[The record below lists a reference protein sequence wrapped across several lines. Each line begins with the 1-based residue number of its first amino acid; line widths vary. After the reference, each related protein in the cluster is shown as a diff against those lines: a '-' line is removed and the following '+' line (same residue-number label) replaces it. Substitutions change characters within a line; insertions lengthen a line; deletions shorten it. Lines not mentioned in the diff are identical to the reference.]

1 MTIDGAAAR
10 KILPHLLAALV
21 LLHVVTAVFVG
32 LGPVPTSDVANSR
45 KALQHVADTMRL
57 DDADRF
63 IALVDR
69 VGGAWNGARTGTR
82 KAMDPLWRHLGTA
95 QYWRMFSGTI
105 RGTARI
111 EIAVR
116 TGDGAWED
124 VYVQGSRETL
134 WRHHTFDHYR
144 WREYGKCFRANGEL
158 APSSSGSPGRLLGCS
173 MTSRRP
179 PRRVFASWWAGFHA
193 QTTSAPVRDTTWSA
207 AVESSR
213 GTHESVEPLG
223 RGLLGA

>member
-10 KILPHLLAALV
+10 KILLHLLAALV
-21 LLHVVTAVFVG
+21 LVHVVTAVFVG

-57 DDADRF
+57 DDGDRF

-95 QYWRMFSGTI
+95 QHWRMFSGTI
-105 RGTARI
+105 RGTARV

-144 WREYGKCFRANGEL
+144 WREYGKSLSSKRRTRPFKLWVAWAAPRLFDDFPEATEARFRVMVGRVPRPGGERAGPRYDL
-158 APSSSGSPGRLLGCS
+158 ERR
-173 MTSRRP
+173 SRIVARNP
-179 PRRVFASWWAGFHA
+179 
-193 QTTSAPVRDTTWSA
+193 
-207 AVESSR
+207 
-213 GTHESVEPLG
+213 
-223 RGLLGA
+223 